1 MSFLE
6 TVETRD
12 LKPLL
17 HSMRCDYNKARKK
30 FKDKADQYY
39 RQSIGSNYILEDD
52 LANLLLDCEK
62 KKQDY
67 LKVRDIL
74 LQRGEYDFVNSDS
87 YIRDYFAGDLQSHIH
102 AEPVGAF
109 A

>member
-17 HSMRCDYNKARKK
+17 HAMRCDYNKARRE
-30 FKDKADQYY
+30 FKQKADLYS
-39 RQSIGSNYILEDD
+39 RQSIGSNYIDEDE
-52 LANLLLDCEK
+52 LAVLLLDCQK

-74 LQRGEYDFVNSDS
+74 LQRGEYDFVNSGS
-87 YIRDYFAGDLQSHIH
+87 YIRDYFARDLQSHIH
-102 AEPVGAF
+102 AESVGTF